1 MRRCTSHTGS
11 SPLWYST
18 SSTPNS
24 VVPSPKRAMLARE
37 WRSTASNAR
46 ARTIQSLRGMGDK
59 GDGFISLQ
67 EPGTQGNV
75 FPHIGRDQVSRIRD
89 KLFVWVG
96 GVKC

>member
-1 MRRCTSHTGS
+1 
-11 SPLWYST
+11 
-18 SSTPNS
+18 
-24 VVPSPKRAMLARE
+24 MLARE

-75 FPHIGRDQVSRIRD
+75 FPT
-89 KLFVWVG
+89 
-96 GVKC
+96 